1 MTQSISQS
9 LAVLVTLFM
18 LGCNS
23 GGRPGFPNQS
33 YDETA
38 EIQRLAE
45 KFNRA
50 DMIGKYFDLP
60 PSTSPELRR
69 EKRNE
74 IIAASIALIDL
85 NYNKFIA
92 ETSSAKQA
100 FDFTTDMGELGVNL
114 ATAAVG
120 SASTKT
126 ILGAVSA
133 GLTGARISINK
144 NFFYEETVP
153 VLVSAMNAARKK
165 ALESIERG
173 LGKSAEE
180 YSLPRT
186 IADLQSYYFAGTFMG
201 ALQAIQ
207 QDAATK
213 EKKATEDI
221 EAIRTANFGKD
232 AARKVLY
239 EFVYPLN
246 KENEKVIQAWMVK
259 NGLTEKTIAEF
270 INSNDSAMSEK
281 RLAAV
286 QPVGGIVGIP
296 TMEPAVAKAP
306 LVQRSLQLFWK
317 PKNDANEN
325 TLLVWMKTNGIDD
338 VPIGFFL
345 NADGYTEKRMKA
357 VMDLKVEFPQ

>member
-1 MTQSISQS
+1 M
-9 LAVLVTLFM
+9 
-18 LGCNS
+18 
-23 GGRPGFPNQS
+23 
-33 YDETA
+33 
-38 EIQRLAE
+38 
-45 KFNRA
+45 
-50 DMIGKYFDLP
+50 
-60 PSTSPELRR
+60 SPALLRR
-69 EKRNE
+69 
-74 IIAASIALIDL
+74 
-85 NYNKFIA
+85 Y
-92 ETSSAKQA
+92 
-100 FDFTTDMGELGVNL
+100 
-114 ATAAVG
+114 AV
-120 SASTKT
+120 
-126 ILGAVSA
+126 I
-133 GLTGARISINK
+133 
-144 NFFYEETVP
+144 P
-153 VLVSAMNAARKK
+153 LVSAMNAARKK

-317 PKNDANEN
+317 PKNDVNEN